1 MVGAG
6 GKGPES
12 SLTWLSRR
20 TLSLAVVVVLDV
32 VCLVAVAKGDPGV
45 AGEPRERRWKQD
57 QQGLA
62 PDARSIGRAIEEQVK
77 DASYEVTV
85 HNYPEVVI
93 LRGQVDTE
101 PTRREILE
109 VARSMTS
116 KPVVDEMRLRP
127 ALGDDQ
133 IANEVRAGLEREFP
147 AHAQALQVE
156 VREGV
161 VHLSGDLRSHRDVD
175 AVLATTLMQ
184 QGVKDIESDL
194 TVGGR
199 PYYRRSMRGR

>member
-6 GKGPES
+6 GKGWEN

-57 QQGLA
+57 QGVA
-62 PDARSIGRAIEEQVK
+62 PDARSIGRAIEEQVR
-77 DASYEVTV
+77 DAAYEVTV
-85 HNYPEVVI
+85 HNYPEAVI
-93 LRGQVDTE
+93 LRGEVDAE
-101 PTRREILE
+101 STRREILA
-109 VARSMTS
+109 VARSMTT

-133 IANEVRAGLEREFP
+133 IANEVRASLEREFP
-147 AHAQALQVE
+147 GNAQGLQVE
-156 VREGV
+156 VQEGV
-161 VHLSGDLRSHRDVD
+161 VRLSGDLRSHREVD

>member
-1 MVGAG
+1 MVRAG
-6 GKGPES
+6 TNGWAS
-12 SLTWLSRR
+12 SLTGLSRR
-20 TLSLAVVVVLDV
+20 TLSLALVVVLDV
-32 VCLVAVAKGDPGV
+32 ACLVAVAKGDPGA
-45 AGEPRERRWKQD
+45 AGEPRERRWRQD
-57 QQGLA
+57 QGLA
-62 PDARSIGRAIEEQVK
+62 PDARLIGRAIEEQVK

-93 LRGQVDTE
+93 LRGEVDTE
-101 PTRREILE
+101 PTRREILA

-127 ALGDDQ
+127 TPGDDQ
-133 IANEVRAGLEREFP
+133 IANAVRASLEREFP
-147 AHAQALQVE
+147 RHSEALQVE

-184 QGVKDIESDL
+184 PGVRDIESDL

-199 PYYRRSMRGR
+199 PYYRRSVRGR

>member
-6 GKGPES
+6 KNGWTS
-12 SLTWLSRR
+12 SLTGLSRR
-20 TLSLAVVVVLDV
+20 TLSLALVVVLDV

-57 QQGLA
+57 QGMA
-62 PDARSIGRAIEEQVK
+62 PDARSIGRAIEEQVE

-93 LRGQVDTE
+93 LRGEVDTE
-101 PTRREILE
+101 PTRREILA

-133 IANEVRAGLEREFP
+133 IANEVRASLEHDFP
-147 AHAQALQVE
+147 RYAQVLQVQ
-156 VREGV
+156 VQEGV
-161 VHLSGDLRSHRDVD
+161 VHLSGDLGSHRDVD
-175 AVLATTLMQ
+175 AVLSTTLMQ

-199 PYYRRSMRGR
+199 PYYRRSVRGR